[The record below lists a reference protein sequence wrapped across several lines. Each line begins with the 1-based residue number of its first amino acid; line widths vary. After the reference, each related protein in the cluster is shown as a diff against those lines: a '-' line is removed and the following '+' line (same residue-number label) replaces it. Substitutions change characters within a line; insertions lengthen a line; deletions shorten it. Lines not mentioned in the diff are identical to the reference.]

1 RVGRGH
7 ALHGRVQPG
16 EVLAGDL
23 RRDLGA
29 VAPGERV
36 FVGDEHAAGLAHG
49 FPDDLPVHRR
59 QAAQIDDLDAHAV
72 LLLQLLGRHQGAGLR
87 VVDGT
92 ALQVSAVGDADDGGG
107 AERVVGAPAHRGE
120 LVAKLVIGGPDV
132 VEELDLDD
140 RLEPA
145 GGEPDRPTHDVGL
158 GQGRVVDAPAA

>member
-1 RVGRGH
+1 GVVAADGGAQQAVRVERRAGTDDAQSGNGGEH
-7 ALHGRVQPG
+7 HGP
-16 EVLAGDL
+16 
-23 RRDLGA
+23 
-29 VAPGERV
+29 
-36 FVGDEHAAGLAHG
+36 
-49 FPDDLPVHRR
+49 
-59 QAAQIDDLDAHAV
+59 
-72 LLLQLLGRHQGAGLR
+72 GLR

-158 GQGRVVDAPAA
+158 GQGRVVDAPAAELSLQPPRDLENAPLAFHVLEV